1 MVRLIMLSFLTIAAA
16 ATAQSIGPPDL
27 SGTWVIQANVDAA
40 RNRRP
45 INGVS
50 IATQMTIRQSSSE
63 ITVET
68 NTGTAGSL
76 VTTTHKLDGS
86 NYDIPGPIGWGTS
99 ARAGWD
105 GATLAVD
112 IRRSV
117 QGPTGELVFDISER
131 YTRADDTLTLVRTLG
146 RTTQTLVYDLK

>member
-1 MVRLIMLSFLTIAAA
+1 MFSVLMLTGAVAAQDVNA
-16 ATAQSIGPPDL
+16 PNL
-27 SGTWVIQANVDAA
+27 SGTWAIQADVDSA

-50 IATQMTIRQSSSE
+50 IATELVIRQAPRE
-63 ITVET
+63 VTLQT
-68 NTGTAGSL
+68 NTGTGGST

-86 NYDIPGPIGWGTS
+86 EYEIAGPIGWGTR
-99 ARAGWD
+99 ARARWE
-105 GATLAVD
+105 GATFAVD

-117 QGPTGELVFDISER
+117 QGPEGELVFDIQER

-146 RTTQTLVYDLK
+146 RTTQTLLYKLR

>member
-1 MVRLIMLSFLTIAAA
+1 MLTGAVAAQDVE
-16 ATAQSIGPPDL
+16 TPDL
-27 SGTWVIQANVDAA
+27 SGTWVIQADADAA

-50 IATQMTIRQSSSE
+50 IATELVIRQAPRE
-63 ITVET
+63 VTLQT
-68 NTGTAGSL
+68 NTGTGGST

-86 NYDIPGPIGWGTS
+86 EYEIAGPIGWGTR
-99 ARAGWD
+99 ARARWE
-105 GATLAVD
+105 GATFAVD

-117 QGPTGELVFDISER
+117 QGPEGELVFDIQER

-146 RTTQTLVYDLK
+146 RTTQTLLYKLR

>member
-1 MVRLIMLSFLTIAAA
+1 MLTGAVAAQDVD
-16 ATAQSIGPPDL
+16 TPDL
-27 SGTWVIQANVDAA
+27 SGTWVIQADADAA

-50 IATQMTIRQSSSE
+50 IATELVIRQAPKE
-63 ITVET
+63 VTLQT
-68 NTGTAGSL
+68 NTGTGGST

-86 NYDIPGPIGWGTS
+86 EYEIAGPIGWGTR
-99 ARAGWD
+99 ARARWEGV
-105 GATLAVD
+105 TFAVD

-117 QGPTGELVFDISER
+117 QGPEGELVFDIQER

-146 RTTQTLVYDLK
+146 RTTQTLLYNLR

>member
-1 MVRLIMLSFLTIAAA
+1 MLSVLTIAAA
-16 ATAQSIGPPDL
+16 ATAQSIGTPDL
-27 SGTWVIQANVDAA
+27 AGTWVIQADVDAA

-45 INGVS
+45 INGFS
-50 IATQMTIRQSSSE
+50 IATQMTIRQSPSE
-63 ITVET
+63 LTVET

-76 VTTTHKLDGS
+76 VSTTHKLDGS
-86 NYDIPGPIGWGTS
+86 AYDIPGPIGWGTS

-117 QGPTGELVFDISER
+117 QGPTGELVFDIGER
-131 YTRADDTLTLVRTLG
+131 YTRSDNTLTLVRTLG
-146 RTTQTLVYDLK
+146 RTTQTLVYELQ